1 LTQSRTGTYSFLLDF
16 QRFPILPLDDPGT
29 FVKSISELLMRD
41 LKRLLRYIKPYRGT
55 FALATFA
62 MFLMSLLEIAIG
74 SLIVPIFDQA
84 LTRGHGQRTQTLFGL
99 QHLIPDSGLA
109 AWKTISLLMIVFT
122 LTKGV
127 AEYFSTFLM
136 ARVGQSAVLKLRQDL
151 YSHLLNQSASFFE
164 RHRTNYLVSRLVT
177 SAAAIE
183 VAVTSTLRDMLR
195 ESFMLIMFL
204 TASFYYSWRL
214 TLGSLLIAPIV
225 AILTARFGTAL
236 RNLSRESFE
245 GNKEL
250 TDTAQEALSNQTIV
264 KAYRGEARE
273 SARFTTV
280 AQRIVRANLRTAR
293 ISGFAPPT
301 IEMIGVVFIVVLL
314 FFSQREIVS
323 GRMNLAQFAT
333 FLFFLFRSYDP
344 MRKLSRLQNSMEQ
357 ALAAAHHVWEIMDEH
372 AELVEKK
379 DACELPALARA
390 IELRSVSFDYANEE
404 RSVLRNVSLQ
414 IPAGSMVALVGES
427 GGGKS
432 TLTKLLPR
440 FHDPVSGGVFWDGID
455 LRDAKLSSLRR
466 QIGLVTQETVLF
478 NDTVRHNIA
487 YGKPDATK
495 AEIEEAARIAFAHD
509 FIMELPHQYDTIV
522 GERGTFLSGGQRQ
535 RLAIAR
541 SLLVDAPVLILDEA
555 TSALDAESERFVQQ
569 AIGNLVRNRTTV
581 VIAHRLSTIRRAN
594 TIVVMESGQ
603 ITEIGSH
610 AELLAKNGQY
620 RRLYELQFADEEEE
634 VSVT

>member
-1 LTQSRTGTYSFLLDF
+1 
-16 QRFPILPLDDPGT
+16 
-29 FVKSISELLMRD
+29 MRD
-41 LKRLLRYIKPYRGT
+41 LKRLLRYIKPHWET

-62 MFLMSLLEIAIG
+62 MLLVGLLEIAIG

-84 LTRGHGQRTQTLFGL
+84 LTPGVGQRTQTLFGL
-99 QHLIPDSGLA
+99 QRIIPDSGLA
-109 AWKTISLLMIVFT
+109 AWKTISLLLLAFT
-122 LTKGV
+122 LAKGF

-136 ARVGQSAVLKLRQDL
+136 ARIGQSAVLKLRQDL

-164 RHRTNYLVSRLVT
+164 RHRSNYLVSRLVT

-183 VAVTSTLRDMLR
+183 VSVTSTLRDMLR
-195 ESFMLIMFL
+195 ESFTLIAFL
-204 TASFYYSWRL
+204 AASFYYSWRL
-214 TLGSLLIAPIV
+214 TLGSLASAPIV
-225 AILTARFGTAL
+225 AVLTARFGTAL

-293 ISGFAPPT
+293 ISGFAPPM
-301 IEMIGVVFIVVLL
+301 IEMIGVVFIVFLL
-314 FFSQREIVS
+314 FFGQREIVS
-323 GRMNLAQFAT
+323 GRMNAAQFLA
-333 FLFFLFRSYDP
+333 FLLFLFRSYDP

-357 ALAAAHHVWEIMDEH
+357 ALAAAQHVWEIMDEH
-372 AELVEKK
+372 AELPEKK
-379 DACELPALARA
+379 DARVLQPLARA
-390 IELRSVSFDYANEE
+390 IELKNVSFGYANEE
-404 RSVLRNVSLQ
+404 RSVLREVNLT

-440 FHDPVSGGVFWDGID
+440 FHDPVAGGVFWDGVD
-455 LRDAKLSSLRR
+455 LRDATISSLRGN
-466 QIGLVTQETVLF
+466 IALVTQETVLF

-487 YGKPDATK
+487 YGKPNATQ
-495 AEIEEAARIAFAHD
+495 AEIEEAARVAFAHD
-509 FIMELPHQYDTIV
+509 FIMELPQKYETIV
-522 GERGTFLSGGQRQ
+522 GERGIFLSGGQRQ

-569 AIGNLVRNRTTV
+569 AIGNLVRNRTTI

-594 TIVVMESGQ
+594 TIVVMESGR

-610 AELLAKNGQY
+610 AELLARGGQY

-634 VSVT
+634 LIVS